1 MEVGCDADPVHQE
14 EGRKTG
20 DSSGRGVDR
29 GNQLTLVG
37 VGRPGQ
43 PNFQAATDIF
53 GVYPGHG

>member
-1 MEVGCDADPVHQE
+1 MEVGRDAGTVLKE

-43 PNFQAATDIF
+43 PDS
-53 GVYPGHG
+53 